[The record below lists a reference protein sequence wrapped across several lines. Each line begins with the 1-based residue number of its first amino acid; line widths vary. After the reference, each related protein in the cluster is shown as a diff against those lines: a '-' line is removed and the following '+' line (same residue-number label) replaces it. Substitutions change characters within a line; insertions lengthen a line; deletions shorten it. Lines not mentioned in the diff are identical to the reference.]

1 MEYKVQIV
9 TVILTALSTLL
20 VTFIGIY
27 GNNRLEEIRNQS
39 VAATQTRTI
48 ELEREKLKAEQQARL
63 EKTLLEY
70 IPKLVGANESERK
83 TALAVLFILYPNDAK
98 VILERTTASL
108 SGEQKTMLQPTVQQA
123 EALATK
129 TGAWSIVIGSDATLE
144 GAQFEAT
151 QARKQGYTPAVIY
164 QKDKWFVTI
173 WQCTDTQYSGS
184 VEQTPSRCACRIR
197 FARRPPSSAGL
208 SRPCAPGAPP
218 GCRPRRRA
226 GPAGRREKAV

>member
-48 ELEREKLKAEQQARL
+48 ELEREKLKADQQARL

-144 GAQFEAT
+144 GAQVEAT

-164 QKDKWFVTI
+164 QQDKWFVT
-173 WQCTDTQYSGS
+173 TVGS
-184 VEQTPSRCACRIR
+184 YPNQEAAMSENIAVRSKMR
-197 FARRPPSSAGL
+197 SSAFL
-208 SRPCAPGAPP
+208 VNVKSWCANPVDQEGYVTCGA
-218 GCRPRRRA
+218 
-226 GPAGRREKAV
+226 K